1 MIQKSANSGS
11 IIEPPWETPLNRG
24 SFGDL
29 FEAVI
34 EAMLLVD
41 ASGKIVMAN
50 STAQDLCGYT
60 LSELNKLEVEA
71 LIPQRFRE
79 HHRQYRKHYLAHPR
93 KRPMGNNRS
102 LVLLHRDGHEI
113 SVDISLNSVIIQEHA
128 YVLLALHVVDRC
140 SQIEYE
146 LHENQERLWLIKQ
159 MVNVGIFD
167 IDCVNRRIY
176 CDERLRELC
185 GNSID
190 EVITLNDLT
199 AVVHADDRAS
209 CQAAYDKAV
218 NPRMDGEFRV
228 QFRIVQSS
236 NQQSDQQQE
245 RWLTIFGETQF
256 EMGKAKRIVG
266 IVRDITQ
273 RKQREK
279 MLQQHRNETEALFK
293 QQVAMLT
300 ASAIAHELN
309 SPLTA
314 ISAYSEVALH
324 TLEEMPS
331 NCSPAQDAMKS
342 CFEQAQLAGHKL
354 YELLNFLQNNT
365 AESEILD
372 LNQVIEDA
380 LLLARG
386 DGYGEFSLLLNLEST
401 LPAVSA
407 NRFQIQRVLVNLIR
421 NAAEAMRGA
430 QMPTPEIR
438 ISVATLALEN
448 MAMVSIIDNGPGVDQ
463 DTLERIFKPF
473 FTTKSTGLGVGLSIS
488 RVLIEAN
495 GGRLWVDPDC
505 KHGAR
510 FHFTLPFA

>member
-1 MIQKSANSGS
+1 MKESVNSES
-11 IIEPPWETPLNRG
+11 ITEHARKASPNPI
-24 SFGDL
+24 SFADL
-29 FEAVI
+29 FEAVV
-34 EAMLLVD
+34 EAMILVD

-50 STAQDLCGYT
+50 ATAQELCGYT
-60 LSELNKLEVEA
+60 LNELCKLEVEA

-79 HHRQYRKHYLAHPR
+79 HHREYRKHYLAHPR
-93 KRPMGNNRS
+93 KRPMGNNRN

-113 SVDISLNSVIIQEHA
+113 GVDISLSPVTLQHQI
-128 YVLLALHVVDRC
+128 YVLLALNTVDRC
-140 SQIEYE
+140 SQAEYA
-146 LHENQERLWLIKQ
+146 LHESQERLWLIKQ

-190 EVITLNDLT
+190 EMDDLI
-199 AVVHADDRAS
+199 AVVHTDDRAR
-209 CQAAYDKAV
+209 CQAAYDKAI
-218 NPRMDGEFRV
+218 NPRMGGEFRV
-228 QFRIVQSS
+228 QFRIVQNSDL
-236 NQQSDQQQE
+236 QSDQQQE

-266 IVRDITQ
+266 IARDVTQ

-279 MLQQHRNETEALFK
+279 KLQQYRNETEALFK

-324 TLEEMPS
+324 ALNETPTDCGSMK
-331 NCSPAQDAMKS
+331 NAIKS

-365 AESEILD
+365 VESEVLD

-386 DGYGEFSLLLNLEST
+386 DGYGDFILVLDLESK
-401 LPAVSA
+401 LPAVRA

-421 NAAEAMRGA
+421 NAVEAMRSA
-430 QMPTPEIR
+430 RVSVSEIR
-438 ISVATLALEN
+438 ISVTTLALEK
-448 MAMVSIIDNGPGVDQ
+448 MAMVSIIDNGPGIDPE
-463 DTLERIFKPF
+463 TLKRIFKPF
-473 FTTKSTGLGVGLSIS
+473 FTTKPTGLGVGLSIS
-488 RVLIEAN
+488 RALIEAN
-495 GGRLWVDPDC
+495 GGRLWMDPDY
-505 KHGAR
+505 KQGAR

>member
-1 MIQKSANSGS
+1 MNSES
-11 IIEPPWETPLNRG
+11 IIEPRWEAPLNQV

-29 FEAVI
+29 FDAVI

-41 ASGKIVMAN
+41 AAGKIVMAN
-50 STAQDLCGYT
+50 SSAQDLCGYT
-60 LSELNKLEVEA
+60 LSELCKLEVEA
-71 LIPQRFRE
+71 LIPQDFRE

-113 SVDISLNSVIIQEHA
+113 SVDISLSPVSLQGDA

-140 SQIEYE
+140 SQAEYE

-159 MVNVGIFD
+159 MINVGIFD
-167 IDCVNRRIY
+167 IDCANRRIY

-190 EVITLNDLT
+190 EIITLDDLT

-209 CQAAYDKAV
+209 CLVAYDKAV
-218 NPRMDGEFRV
+218 NPRMDGEFRA
-228 QFRIVQSS
+228 QFRIVQNSDHPP
-236 NQQSDQQQE
+236 DQQQE

-266 IVRDITQ
+266 IVRDISQ
-273 RKQREK
+273 RKLREK

-324 TLEEMPS
+324 ALDETPTD
-331 NCSPAQDAMKS
+331 CGPAKTAMKS
-342 CFEQAQLAGHKL
+342 CFKQAQLAGHKL

-386 DGYGEFSLLLNLEST
+386 DGYGEFNLVLELEPN
-401 LPAVSA
+401 LPAVNA
-407 NRFQIQRVLVNLIR
+407 NRFQIQRVLLNLIR
-421 NAAEAMRGA
+421 NAVEAMRSA
-430 QMPTPEIR
+430 QVSASEIR
-438 ISVATLALEN
+438 ISVTTLALEN
-448 MAMVSIIDNGPGVDQ
+448 MAMVSIIDNGPGIDQ
-463 DTLERIFKPF
+463 DTLKRIFKPF

-488 RVLIEAN
+488 QALIEAN
-495 GGRLWVDPDC
+495 GGRLWIDPEY
-505 KHGAR
+505 KQGAR
-510 FHFTLPFA
+510 FHFTLPFHEKIR